1 MDYSYFTEKEDRAFT
16 ALVLEYN
23 ALPEDDDRHLALE
36 NRIKERTSVLLYL
49 IPIRSFAMDM
59 EDAGGFFLDI
69 QKDIDWIIRSFRL
82 SGLTYNAYLAQ
93 ICRYRVMRYMR
104 KKMKEKN
111 LDNAMVF
118 SEPSICYI
126 PNKERCIPY
135 SAAPDA
141 KAEDMDLRTIIKQMV
156 RKHGEDIQALSAE
169 EAAVAGYLD
178 GPLRRRRFISLLL
191 SLPETE
197 TPGFIAG
204 ISRLLRT
211 DIGTTSRFYMLR
223 HEWLRSRSGKTVE
236 SLEMLTGRHWKIMM
250 KLRRAIHIEPE
261 EMKRRELRCR
271 YTRLSTAL
279 GKRQSELR
287 HARSGL
293 AHSDIAE
300 LVGVSRSAVSA
311 DIRAIRDSIEQL
323 IGTV

>member
-118 SEPSICYI
+118 SEPSLCYI

-141 KAEDMDLRTIIKQMV
+141 KADDMDLRTIIRQMV

-223 HEWLRSRSGKTVE
+223 HEWLRSRSG
-236 SLEMLTGRHWKIMM
+236 SI
-250 KLRRAIHIEPE
+250 
-261 EMKRRELRCR
+261 RCR
-271 YTRLSTAL
+271 
-279 GKRQSELR
+279 
-287 HARSGL
+287 
-293 AHSDIAE
+293 
-300 LVGVSRSAVSA
+300 
-311 DIRAIRDSIEQL
+311 
-323 IGTV
+323 